1 MFLPEE
7 FNLGTAFKQYF
18 EIVPVHSEALKDE
31 VYRVRYQVYCEDLKF
46 EPERSDKRET
56 DEYDRNSL
64 HLLIRSVKTNEFV
77 GCTRLIR
84 PPPENPYSLLPF
96 EEACADTLD
105 RSIID
110 PARLSRQSIAEVSR
124 LAVVASYRRRKGESG
139 SAITLSTEGFGTQQ
153 MPRFPYIPIGLYL
166 GTTELAR
173 LSGIETLF
181 VLTENRLAAHFNK
194 LGFQLQFIGEPIEH
208 HGTRL
213 PSMMSVSTI
222 IGNMRSNLRPLYQ
235 TIASDIERA
244 FRSDASFTETI

>member
-139 SAITLSTEGFGTQQ
+139 SAITLSTEDFGTQQ

-166 GTTELAR
+166 GTAELAR

>member
-18 EIVPVHSEALKDE
+18 EIVPAHSEALKDE

-56 DEYDRNSL
+56 DEYDRDSL
-64 HLLIRSVKTNEFV
+64 HLLIRSTKTNEFV

-84 PPPENPYSLLPF
+84 PPPENPHSPLPF
-96 EEACADTLD
+96 EQACADTLD

-110 PARLSRQSIAEVSR
+110 PARLPRQSIAEVSR
-124 LAVVASYRRRKGESG
+124 LAVVAGYRRRKGESS
-139 SAITLSTEGFGTQQ
+139 SAITISTEDFGTQQ

-213 PSMMSVSTI
+213 PSVMSVSAI
-222 IGNMRSNLRPLYQ
+222 IGNMRGNLRPLYQ
-235 TIASDIERA
+235 TIASDIEKA
-244 FRSDASFTETI
+244 FRSDANPAETI

>member
-18 EIVPVHSEALKDE
+18 EIVPARSEALKDE

-56 DEYDRNSL
+56 DEYDPDSL
-64 HLLIRSVKTNEFV
+64 HLLIRSLKTNEFV
-77 GCTRLIR
+77 GCTRLVR
-84 PPPENPYSLLPF
+84 PPLENPHSQLPF
-96 EEACADTLD
+96 EKACADTLD

-110 PARLSRQSIAEVSR
+110 PAKLPRESIAEVSR
-124 LAVVASYRRRKGESG
+124 LAVVAAYRRRKGESG
-139 SAITLSTEGFGTQQ
+139 SAITISTEDFGTQQ

-213 PSMMSVSTI
+213 PSMMSVSAI
-222 IGNMRSNLRPLYQ
+222 ISNMRTNLRPLYQ
-235 TIASDIERA
+235 TIALDIEKAWRP
-244 FRSDASFTETI
+244 DTGSFPPN